1 MQQYIGYLDSK
12 RYSSYIYVPGGSEV
26 WQDEDVRKQLE
37 KIGLNVT
44 KEMEQDYFVV
54 NDHSLNVITEANHFS
69 KKSDRRDS

>member
-1 MQQYIGYLDSK
+1 M
-12 RYSSYIYVPGGSEV
+12 